1 MSLQVDPR
9 SLGALRAYGVFDID
23 ACFNCGN
30 CTAVCPLSTG
40 SDSFPRRLIRYG
52 QLGALDRLVTSKEL
66 WLCYYCGECSETCPR
81 QAEPGEYMAAARRY
95 AIAASDPTG
104 VARLLYTSKPFAVV
118 FLLVLTALLAAFLL
132 ARSGPMEQGA
142 PALFSYLSFDLIHDL
157 GLASIGVAVLAM
169 FVGVIRMARR
179 MFSAIPNR
187 DPERAAGGKGLIAHL
202 SQAVRDVVKEIA
214 AQKRYRDCQESE
226 AIPWYRHRWFIH
238 SAIMWG
244 FLGLLAATIIDYL
257 LVVAIN
263 KVPGQP
269 DAIWYPPRLLGTMAG
284 LALMYGTTVALAGRF
299 APRDKHSSHSLLS
312 DWLLLGL
319 LFLTG
324 LTGFLVEIAVYLP
337 AGSTLGYLLFLIHVV
352 LGMEVVI
359 LLPFTKFAHAVYRP
373 LALFVHGMAHAW
385 P

>member
-1 MSLQVDPR
+1 MSLQVNPQ
-9 SLGALRAYGVFDID
+9 SLGALRAYGAFDIN

-40 SDSFPRRLIRYG
+40 GDSFPRRLIRYG

-66 WLCYYCGECSETCPR
+66 WLCYYCGECSKTCPR

-104 VARLLYTSKPFAVV
+104 VARLLYTSKPFVAV
-118 FLLVLTALLAAFLL
+118 FLLVLTALLAGFLL
-132 ARSGPMEQGA
+132 ARSGPMEQGS

-157 GLASIGVAVLAM
+157 GLASIGVALLAM
-169 FVGVIRMARR
+169 VIGAIRVARR
-179 MFSAIPNR
+179 MLGAIPKR
-187 DPERAAGGKGLIAHL
+187 DSEEAAGRKGTIAHL
-202 SQAVRDVVKEIA
+202 GRALRDVAREIA
-214 AQKRYRDCQESE
+214 AQRRYRECQENE
-226 AIPWYRHRWFIH
+226 GGPWYLRRWVIH

-257 LVVAIN
+257 LAVAVN
-263 KVPGQP
+263 KAPGQP
-269 DAIWYPPRLLGTMAG
+269 DPIWYPPRLLGTAAG

-299 APRDKHSSHSLLS
+299 TRRDKYSSHSVLS

-324 LTGFLVEIAVYLP
+324 LTGFLVEITVYLP
-337 AGSTLGYLLFLIHVV
+337 TGSAWGYLLFLIHVV

-373 LALFVHGMAHAW
+373 LALLIHGMAHG
-385 P
+385 

>member
-1 MSLQVDPR
+1 MSIQVNPQ
-9 SLGALRAYGVFDID
+9 SLGALRAYGAFDIS

-66 WLCYYCGECSETCPR
+66 WLCYYCGECSDTCPR

-104 VARLLYTSKPFAVV
+104 LARLLYTSKPFAVV
-118 FLLVLTALLAAFLL
+118 FLLVLTALLAGFLH
-132 ARSGPMEQGA
+132 ARSGPMEHGS

-157 GLASIGVAVLAM
+157 GLTSIGVALLATLL
-169 FVGVIRMARR
+169 GVIRMARR
-179 MFSAIPNR
+179 MLGAIPKR
-187 DPERAAGGKGLIAHL
+187 DPQEAAERKGTAAQLGR
-202 SQAVRDVVKEIA
+202 AVRNVVREIA
-214 AQKRYRDCQESE
+214 AQKRYRDCQEDG
-226 AIPWYRHRWFIH
+226 AVLWHRRRWFIH

-257 LVVAIN
+257 LAMAVN
-263 KVPGQP
+263 KAPGQP
-269 DAIWYPPRLLGTMAG
+269 DPIWYLPRLLGTVAG

-299 APRDKHSSHSLLS
+299 TRRDKYSSHSLLS

-337 AGSTLGYLLFLIHVV
+337 TGSPWGYLLFLIHVV

-373 LALFVHGMAHAW
+373 LALLVHSMAHG
-385 P
+385 